1 MNQLSLNVPYGAP
14 CFLTLGIP
22 RTPASQVVGSQCTFW
37 RSVLSDKM
45 PKEPTARPCR
55 LGLNAPFGARY
66 FLTNLV
72 NKITKLNAEVLMH
85 RLALGAF

>member
-1 MNQLSLNVPYGAP
+1 MAKFVNQLSLNVPYGAP

-37 RSVLSDKM
+37 RSVLSD
-45 PKEPTARPCR
+45 PS
-55 LGLNAPFGARY
+55 GGVQV
-66 FLTNLV
+66 LV
-72 NKITKLNAEVLMH
+72 QQGVLMH